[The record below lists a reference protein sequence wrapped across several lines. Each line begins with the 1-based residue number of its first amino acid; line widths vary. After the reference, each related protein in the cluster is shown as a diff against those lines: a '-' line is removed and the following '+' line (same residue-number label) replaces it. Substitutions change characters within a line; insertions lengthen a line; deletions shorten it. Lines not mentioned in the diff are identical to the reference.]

1 MSQTP
6 AELLAA
12 YKKSG
17 QEFAEIAAT
26 IPADQMNKPMPGGE
40 WPPAFVIHHMAD
52 AELHFAT
59 RYLHILTTDKPTI
72 INFNEEA
79 YADRTH
85 YAKRSAAESLAL
97 CISIHN
103 VVLSI
108 LGNASE
114 TDWERTGVHFELGEI
129 PMKQFFA
136 KAVGHNAE
144 HAQQLR
150 DLIN

>member
-6 AELLAA
+6 AELLAD
-12 YKKSG
+12 YKKHG
-17 QEFAEIAAT
+17 KEFVELAAS
-26 IPADQMNKPMPGGE
+26 ISAADLNKAMPGGE
-40 WPPAFVIHHMAD
+40 WPPAYVIHHMAD

-59 RYLHILTTDKPTI
+59 RYLHILTTDNPTI

-79 YADRTH
+79 YADRTQ
-85 YAKRSAAESLAL
+85 YALRSAAQSLAL
-97 CISIHN
+97 YSSIHA
-103 VVLSI
+103 VVENI
-108 LGNASE
+108 LENASE
-114 TDWERTGVHFELGEI
+114 SDWERLGVHFEFGPV

-150 DLIN
+150 DLVK

>member
-12 YKKSG
+12 YTSNGK
-17 QEFAEIAAT
+17 EFAEVAAS
-26 IPADQMNKPMPGGE
+26 IPAADLNKAMPGGE
-40 WPPAFVIHHMAD
+40 WPPAFVIHHMVD

-59 RYLHILTTDKPTI
+59 RYLHILTSDKPTI
-72 INFNEEA
+72 INFAEEA
-79 YADRTH
+79 YPDRTH
-85 YAKRSAAESLAL
+85 YSQRSAAESIAL
-97 CISIHN
+97 YKSIHAVIEN
-103 VVLSI
+103 I
-108 LGNASE
+108 LENASE
-114 TDWERTGVHFELGEI
+114 SDWERKGVHFELGEI

>member
-6 AELLAA
+6 AELLAQ
-12 YKKSG
+12 YKKNGKDFVEVASSIST
-17 QEFAEIAAT
+17 AEL
-26 IPADQMNKPMPGGE
+26 NKPMPGGE

-52 AELHFAT
+52 AEIHFAT

-72 INFNEEA
+72 INFAEEA
-79 YADRTH
+79 YPDRTN
-85 YAKRSAAESLAL
+85 YAKRSAADSLAL
-97 CISIHN
+97 YQAIHKVIEN
-103 VVLSI
+103 I
-108 LGNASE
+108 LDNASDA
-114 TDWERTGVHFELGEI
+114 DWERVGVHFELGEI

-150 DLIN
+150 DLMG

>member
-1 MSQTP
+1 VSQSP

-12 YKKSG
+12 YKKNG
-17 QEFAEIAAT
+17 KEFADMAAS
-26 IPADQMNKPMPGGE
+26 IPAAEMNKPMPGGE
-40 WPPAFVIHHMAD
+40 WPPAYVVHHMAD

-59 RYLHILTTDKPTI
+59 RYLHILTTEKPTI

-85 YAKRSAAESLAL
+85 YALRSPAESLAL
-97 CISIHN
+97 YTSIHA
-103 VVLSI
+103 VVESV
-108 LGNASE
+108 LGNAADS
-114 TDWERTGVHFELGEI
+114 DWERMGIHFELGEI

>member
-1 MSQTP
+1 VSQSP

-12 YKKSG
+12 YKKNG
-17 QEFAEIAAT
+17 KEFAEVASSISAA
-26 IPADQMNKPMPGGE
+26 DLNKPMPGGE
-40 WPPAFVIHHMAD
+40 WPPAYVIHHMVD

-59 RYLHILTTDKPTI
+59 RYLHILAADKPTI

-79 YADRTH
+79 YPDRTH
-85 YAKRSAAESLAL
+85 YSLRSAADSIAL
-97 CISIHN
+97 YKSIHSVIEN
-103 VVLSI
+103 I
-108 LGNASE
+108 LENASE
-114 TDWERTGVHFELGEI
+114 SDWDRKGIHFELGEI
-129 PMKQFFA
+129 PLKQFFA

>member
-1 MSQTP
+1 MSQSP

-12 YKKSG
+12 YKKNG
-17 QEFAEIAAT
+17 KEFAEVASSISAA
-26 IPADQMNKPMPGGE
+26 DLNKPMPGGE
-40 WPPAFVIHHMAD
+40 WPPAYVIHHMVD

-59 RYLHILTTDKPTI
+59 RYLHILAADKPTI

-79 YADRTH
+79 YPDRTH
-85 YAKRSAAESLAL
+85 YSLRSAADSIAL
-97 CISIHN
+97 YKSIHSVIEN
-103 VVLSI
+103 I
-108 LGNASE
+108 LENASE
-114 TDWERTGVHFELGEI
+114 SDWDRKGIHFELGEI
-129 PMKQFFA
+129 LLKQFFA